1 MKAADGVDPVAPPAP
16 FLEPASSFPCIG
28 QAPSPL
34 LFQEE
39 ENDQAAHPIRQ
50 QALPKMSVPRYS
62 FCRSFILSQ

>member
-16 FLEPASSFPCIG
+16 FLEPASPFPGIG

-39 ENDQAAHPIRQ
+39 ENDQAAIPSASRRF
-50 QALPKMSVPRYS
+50 PK
-62 FCRSFILSQ
+62 C